1 MIVEKRFTFIFF
13 LISVL
18 CAINC
23 SKDETS
29 DSDSKEEPKPEEPRQ
44 ETEIYFALNT
54 ESPPNLTEASDDWVI
69 LHDVNGN
76 LLGYSAYETGDKLE
90 FDAPIDVLTPTIAV
104 TYLNYRTTNG
114 NQYFEI
120 STTVAVNKGSIE
132 NIGPNPPPENPD
144 YTKTGEFNL
153 SIQDIPDPFR
163 NASPTKV
170 ELSSGRGRLGFS
182 SGGTGLPNGTLE
194 LNLQIES
201 YQGFDDYL
209 ISILDGNNHLKYFYL
224 NNSEVQNLS
233 ANYITDFLD
242 FEKEIGIS
250 LPPHTRFNLNIAGF
264 KEDQDF
270 SQYGGYWL
278 HDVISVL
285 NRDVVTNPLKIG
297 YLDMFNKYRT
307 LFNINMDGYDY
318 GISHYG
324 KALDTLVIPEKP
336 VMNVVD
342 RSLNAFSFDI
352 DLDFIDA
359 LHKWDYQ
366 EGSSGDGNYIQTR
379 WSLSVPKDFSP
390 SIGELPDEILEK
402 YPDINVERMEYRSSS
417 FNLPMENP
425 EFLSNHQITIFEP

>member
-1 MIVEKRFTFIFF
+1 MR
-13 LISVL
+13 LSLSPVL
-18 CAINC
+18 LSLALAFINC

-29 DSDSKEEPKPEEPRQ
+29 TSDSDSQEGPKQES
-44 ETEIYFALNT
+44 ETEIYFTLNT
-54 ESPPNLTEASDDWVI
+54 ESPPNLTEESDDWVI

-90 FDAPIDVLTPTIAV
+90 FEAPINVLTPTIAV

-120 STTVAVNKGSIE
+120 STTVALNKGSMV
-132 NIGPNPPPENPD
+132 NIGPNPPPTNTD

-153 SIQDIPDPFR
+153 FIEDIPDPFR

-224 NNSEVQNLS
+224 NNPEVQNLS
-233 ANYITDFLD
+233 ANYMTDFLD
-242 FEKEIGIS
+242 FEKEIGIP

-278 HDVISVL
+278 HDVISVV

-297 YLDMFNKYRT
+297 YLNMFEKYRT
-307 LFNINMDGYDY
+307 LFNISMDGYNYSLSNY
-318 GISHYG
+318 GQ
-324 KALDTLVIPEKP
+324 ALDTLVIPEKP

-352 DLDFIDA
+352 DLDFINA

-379 WSLSVPKDFSP
+379 WSLTAPKDFDP
-390 SIGELPDEILEK
+390 AIAELPEEILKK
-402 YPDINVERMEYRSSS
+402 YPDINIEMIEYRSSS

-425 EFLSNHQITIFEP
+425 EFLSNQRITIFEQ